1 MGLTYK
7 KVMSAQYDKLT
18 AAAKAWD
25 DMAGDFKKAE
35 SAYAAT
41 TQGLAQGNTTWQG
54 IAQGTAYT
62 NFAGTQ
68 YEYGAAQTQAKAVAN
83 LLRDAHGQFTELKQ
97 RLESVVADARK
108 AKMAVDDEGNVRPDL
123 TAQERYAYVHDPD
136 GQKLLG
142 EWNKAAN
149 DWADQIKKYV
159 KAFEDAD
166 AGVKMALDA
175 AVKDSNK
182 DRIPG
187 GKDATGSGFNAGA
200 KSDIEQY
207 ELEHAKDVATR
218 LNSGEK
224 VSNADVESLNRILR
238 DNGNTA
244 FKHHTD
250 FGRDFVTAIGG
261 AEGTIK
267 LSNTLNNGA
276 HGSDSGRKGLYSD
289 TNKMLANTLSNATQV
304 VFEDGKK
311 NPPYGTKEYREAYEK
326 WSKSSDAK
334 FYNDFMGDLKKAGLD
349 KFDLDV
355 AGDKAPMTRGQG
367 QEIRGYQGLVTLMQ
381 QGSGYSPQ
389 FLGDLT
395 DQMIDA
401 EKKDKDVW
409 DLHGTFEG
417 KKDGWFA
424 NDPVDAALG
433 IMSRDPATATGY
445 LDPNADGDKN
455 RLEHLLTKRD
465 WDIVNTSDWRGNIE
479 ISGNDTFDKD
489 VRTGLGLALE
499 AATTGRPPGSPG
511 EELGRHSEAQA
522 RIMHDTINLLDYGD
536 PEGKEGDAK
545 RAGKADE
552 LLAKDEFAKLRDP
565 LARALASYTPDV
577 VDVLAGEGPG
587 GRVGQADELAK
598 GDNSQIQNSRNS
610 LLRLMRGVSE
620 VPDGSAQSENFN
632 LLYQSQLGYMSEQL
646 ATGDFS
652 DPKAFEN
659 RAQRI
664 GEVYGTVSAV
674 GGDLDLDIRDT
685 KNTNATNERFYGY
698 HVLGGAITGIPVIG
712 DMAQRSVD
720 IVLNE
725 RLSVIQA
732 ENGLLAKETLGTQ
745 NDRAHD
751 TLDKFF
757 ASANSERHFVESRDA
772 LGAIQN
778 EARQSYNGARKIT
791 FEALRGES

>member
-7 KVMSAQYDKLT
+7 KVMSTQYDKLT

-35 SAYAAT
+35 SAYAAA

-68 YEYGAAQTQAKAVAN
+68 YEYGAAQTQAKAVAG

-108 AKMAVDDEGNVRPDL
+108 AKMAVDDEGNVRPNL

-244 FKHHTD
+244 FKHHTE
-250 FGRDFVTAIGG
+250 FGRDFVTAVGG

-276 HGSDSGRKGLYSD
+276 HGSDSGRKGLYGD

-424 NDPVDAALG
+424 NDPVDGALG
-433 IMSRDPATATGY
+433 LMGRNPEAATGY
-445 LDPNADGDKN
+445 LDPANDGDKN
-455 RLEHLLTKRD
+455 RLEYLTTKRD
-465 WDIVNTSDWRGNIE
+465 WDVVNTADWRGNIE
-479 ISGNDTFDKD
+479 VTGKDTFDKD
-489 VRTGLGLALE
+489 ARAGFGLAIE
-499 AATTGRPPGSPG
+499 AATTGRAAGSPG
-511 EELGRHSEAQA
+511 AELGHHSEAQA
-522 RIMHDTINLLDYGD
+522 RIMHDTINLLDYGSATGRGGD
-536 PEGKEGDAK
+536 DSKANGDNLLKEPGYASM
-545 RAGKADE
+545 RGS
-552 LLAKDEFAKLRDP
+552 
-565 LARALASYTPDV
+565 LARALASYTPDM
-577 VDVLAGEGPG
+577 VDTIVGDGTMSGQPG
-587 GRVGQADELAK
+587 SDSDGNDSR
-598 GDNSQIQNSRNS
+598 IQNSRS
-610 LLRLMRGVSE
+610 SMLRIMRGVSE
-620 VPDGSAQSENFN
+620 DPENFF
-632 LLYQSQLGYMSEQL
+632 LLHEAERRYTAHQLTTQDL
-646 ATGDFS
+646 S
-652 DPKAFEN
+652 DPEAVKNLA
-659 RAQRI
+659 AKI
-664 GEVYGTVSAV
+664 GEANGAYNAV
-674 GGDLDLDIRDT
+674 GGDVQLGKRDSELS
-685 KNTNATNERFYGY
+685 AAGDQRVYGY
-698 HVLGGAITGIPVIG
+698 HVVGGAVTGIPVVG
-712 DMAQRSVD
+712 DMAQRVVD
-720 IVLNE
+720 GYWNE
-725 RLSVIQA
+725 WLKGVTA
-732 ENGLLAKETLGTQ
+732 EQGLLARDRISSGNDAAQDDLNAIFDSWGTQ
-745 NDRAHD
+745 TRQ
-751 TLDKFF
+751 
-757 ASANSERHFVESRDA
+757 SETMIDA
-772 LGAIQN
+772 AQR
-778 EARQSYNGARKIT
+778 EARQSYTSGRESAYD
-791 FEALRGES
+791 ALRERK

>member
-25 DMAGDFKKAE
+25 DMASDFKKAE
-35 SAYAAT
+35 SAYAAA

-54 IAQGTAYT
+54 IAQGTAHT

-68 YEYGAAQTQAKAVAN
+68 YEYGAAQTQAKAIAD

-136 GQKLLG
+136 GQKLLADY
-142 EWNKAAN
+142 NKAAN
-149 DWADQIKKYV
+149 DWAGQIKKYV

-166 AGVKMALDA
+166 AGVKMALA
-175 AVKDSNK
+175 GAVKDSNK
-182 DRIPG
+182 DRVPG

-218 LNSGEK
+218 LNNGEK

-276 HGSDSGRKGLYSD
+276 HGSDSGRKGLYGD
-289 TNKMLANTLSNATQV
+289 TNKMLANTVSNATQV

-311 NPPYGTKEYREAYEK
+311 NPPYGSKEYREAYEK

-349 KFDLDV
+349 KFELDV

-395 DQMIDA
+395 DQMIAA

-409 DLHGTFEG
+409 DLYGRFEG

-424 NDPVDAALG
+424 NDPVDGALG
-433 IMSRDPATATGY
+433 IISRNPEAATGY
-445 LDPNADGDKN
+445 LDPAADGGKN
-455 RLEHLLTKRD
+455 RLDYLLTDRD
-465 WDIVNTSDWRGNIE
+465 WDIVNTADWRGNIE
-479 ISGNDTFDKD
+479 IAGKDTLDKD
-489 VRTGLGLALE
+489 VRAGLGLAIE
-499 AATTGRPPGSPG
+499 AATTGRTPGSPG

-536 PEGKEGDAK
+536 PEGKEGKSD
-545 RAGKADE
+545 RTGKAGE
-552 LLAKDEFAKLRDP
+552 LLAKEDYANMRDP
-565 LARALASYTPDV
+565 LARALVSYTQDTG
-577 VDVLAGEGPG
+577 DILAGNGTG
-587 GRVGQADELAK
+587 GRVGRNDEYAH
-598 GDNSQIQNSRNS
+598 GDDSRIQNSQAS
-610 LLRLMRGVSE
+610 ILRFMRGVSDIPE
-620 VPDGSAQSENFN
+620 GAEPKNFN
-632 LLYQSQLGYMSEQL
+632 MLYQAQLGYMAEQL
-646 ATGDFS
+646 ASETYPNGDAIT
-652 DPKAFEN
+652 P
-659 RAQRI
+659 RAAKI
-664 GEVYGTVSAV
+664 GEVFGSMTAL
-674 GGDLDLDIRDT
+674 GGDLRIGQLESAVSE
-685 KNTNATNERFYGY
+685 ATDKRFYGY
-698 HVLGGAITGIPVIG
+698 HVGGGLITGIPVIG
-712 DMAQRSVD
+712 DIAQRSVD
-720 IVLNE
+720 IGVNQWLNAFVSE
-725 RLSVIQA
+725 QGMVAR
-732 ENGLLAKETLGTQ
+732 E
-745 NDRAHD
+745 DRSSKNMA
-751 TLDKFF
+751 
-757 ASANSERHFVESRDA
+757 AMDA
-772 LGAIQN
+772 LDAFFTNWHKEQPNAASESVTGVAKT
-778 EARQSYNGARKIT
+778 EAQQSYTSGRENTID
-791 FEALRGES
+791 ALKAKV

>member
-1 MGLTYK
+1 
-7 KVMSAQYDKLT
+7 MSAQYDKLT

-25 DMAGDFKKAE
+25 DMASDFKKAE
-35 SAYAAT
+35 SAYAAA

-54 IAQGTAYT
+54 IAQGTAHT

-68 YEYGAAQTQAKAVAN
+68 YEYGAAQTQAKAIAD

-136 GQKLLG
+136 GQKLLADY
-142 EWNKAAN
+142 NKAAN
-149 DWADQIKKYV
+149 DWAGQIKKYV

-166 AGVKMALDA
+166 AGVKMALA
-175 AVKDSNK
+175 GAVKDSNK

-218 LNSGEK
+218 LNNGEK

-276 HGSDSGRKGLYSD
+276 HGSDSGRKGLYGD
-289 TNKMLANTLSNATQV
+289 TNNMLANTVSNATQV

-311 NPPYGTKEYREAYEK
+311 NPPYGSKEYREAYEK

-349 KFDLDV
+349 KFELDV

-395 DQMIDA
+395 DQMIAA

-409 DLHGTFEG
+409 DLHGRFEG
-417 KKDGWFA
+417 KNGGWFA
-424 NDPVDAALG
+424 NDPVDGALG
-433 IMSRDPATATGY
+433 LMGRSGEAATGY
-445 LDPNADGDKN
+445 LDPGADPKN
-455 RLEHLLTKRD
+455 DRLKYLMTERD
-465 WDIVNTSDWRGNIE
+465 WNVVNTADWHGNIE
-479 ISGNDTFDKD
+479 VTGKDTFDKD
-489 VRTGLGLALE
+489 ARAGLGLAIE
-499 AATTGRPPGSPG
+499 AATTGRPAGSPG
-511 EELGRHSEAQA
+511 AELGRHSEAQA
-522 RIMHDTINLLDYGD
+522 RIMHDTINLLDYGSATGRD
-536 PEGKEGDAK
+536 GDDS
-545 RAGKADE
+545 KANGDN
-552 LLAKDEFAKLRDP
+552 LLKQPDYESMRGS
-565 LARALASYTPDV
+565 LARALASYTPDM
-577 VDVLAGEGPG
+577 VDTIVGDGTMSGQPG
-587 GRVGQADELAK
+587 SDSDGNDSR
-598 GDNSQIQNSRNS
+598 IQNSRS
-610 LLRLMRGVSE
+610 SMLRIMRGVSE
-620 VPDGSAQSENFN
+620 DPENFF
-632 LLYQSQLGYMSEQL
+632 LLHEAERRYTAHQLTTQDL
-646 ATGDFS
+646 S
-652 DPKAFEN
+652 DPEAVKNLA
-659 RAQRI
+659 AKI
-664 GEVYGTVSAV
+664 GEANGAYNAI
-674 GGDLDLDIRDT
+674 GGDVKLGERDGELS
-685 KNTNATNERFYGY
+685 KAGDQRVYGY
-698 HVLGGAITGIPVIG
+698 HVVGGAVTGIPVVG
-712 DMAQRSVD
+712 DMAQRVVD
-720 IVLNE
+720 GYWNE
-725 RLSVIQA
+725 WLKGVTA
-732 ENGLLAKETLGTQ
+732 EQGLLARDRISSGNDAARDDLNQIFESWGAQTQ
-745 NDRAHD
+745 QSD
-751 TLDKFF
+751 TMID
-757 ASANSERHFVESRDA
+757 AAQREAGQSYTSGRESAYDA
-772 LGAIQN
+772 LR
-778 EARQSYNGARKIT
+778 ERK
-791 FEALRGES
+791 